1 MGYFRRSIPNFSQL
15 VEPLYLL
22 LKDKDLKKES
32 KQLLEWTADRQFIM
46 DKLLICLTEPP
57 ILAYPDYSVPFI
69 LHTDVSIAGLG
80 CGLFQEQDDTIRIT
94 GYRSRTLVESEE
106 KYQFAA

>member
-1 MGYFRRSIPNFSQL
+1 
-15 VEPLYLL
+15 
-22 LKDKDLKKES
+22 
-32 KQLLEWTADRQFIM
+32 M

-80 CGLFQEQDDTIRIT
+80 CGLFQEQDETIRIT
-94 GYRSRTLVESEE
+94 GYRSRTLV
-106 KYQFAA
+106 